1 MAAKP
6 NKPNIFR
13 ITVPVPVV
21 VLIFVSAIAI
31 FGYYY
36 LYQYMNDEKE
46 KAVNAAVE
54 KIDHASVRLVMEDR
68 YKYIRPLAFVE
79 FIKEDT
85 LLLSIKAQVI
95 ALIEQKKRE
104 GMVTSVSG
112 YIRNL
117 NRHQD
122 VRINPSEVYF
132 PGSLMKIPIMIAYL
146 KAAED
151 NPGILNKQ
159 LPFVNNYVNLP
170 TQNIKDKSI
179 TLGNSY
185 TVKELLVYMIEYSDN
200 NATAVLSE
208 HIEFKDIQRVFADLQ
223 LPVPD
228 ASQPEYGISLKDYSR
243 FFRVLFNATYL
254 DREMSDYALELLSK
268 CDFKDGMMKY
278 LDKGTIVAHKF
289 GERNSDGVQQLH
301 EIGIVYLKDKAY
313 LLGVMTKGGDIPK
326 QKEVISQIS
335 KLVFDS
341 MKAHPE
347 E

>member
-1 MAAKP
+1 MAIKSKQP
-6 NKPNIFR
+6 NPLW
-13 ITVPVPVV
+13 TPVPVPIV
-21 VLIFVSAIAI
+21 VLIFAAFLVASGYYFLYDRMQHEKELAIA
-31 FGYYY
+31 
-36 LYQYMNDEKE
+36 QEVD
-46 KAVNAAVE
+46 
-54 KIDHASVRLVMEDR
+54 KIDHVSIRMVMEDR
-68 YKYIRPLAFVE
+68 YKFIRPLAFVE
-79 FIKEDT
+79 FIKEDS
-85 LLLSIKAQVI
+85 LLMSIKSSVM
-95 ALIEQKKRE
+95 ALIEEKKRE
-104 GMVTSVSG
+104 GAVTSVSG

-132 PGSLMKIPIMIAYL
+132 PGSLMKIPIMITYL
-146 KAAED
+146 KAAEKD
-151 NPGILNKQ
+151 PNLLNRQ
-159 LPFVNNYVNLP
+159 LSFIHNYSNLP

-179 TLGNSY
+179 IQGNSY
-185 TVKELLVYMIEYSDN
+185 SVRELLVYMIEYSDN

-208 HIEFKDIQRVFADLQ
+208 NLDFKEIQRVFADLQ

-228 ASQPEYGISLKDYSR
+228 ANQPEYGISLKDYSR

-254 DREMSDYALELLSK
+254 SREMSDYALELLSK
-268 CDFKDGMMKY
+268 CDFHDGMMKY

-313 LLGVMTKGGDIPK
+313 LLGIMTKGNDIPK